1 MLRAQSYP
9 LSCPT
14 RNHDDNAD
22 DGGKMRI
29 GRYDTTSRY
38 STFACYPLDVRES
51 PNGGW
56 VGRSEITALGGDEF
70 AVVER
75 DNQANDGVDDS
86 NGETQL
92 LRIDKLFWPSSAG

>member
-1 MLRAQSYP
+1 MLRAQSYL

-22 DGGKMRI
+22 DRGKVRI
-29 GRYDTTSRY
+29 GRYNTTSRY
-38 STFACYPLDVRES
+38 WTFAYYPLDVHES

-56 VGRSEITALGGDEF
+56 VGLSEITALGGEEF
-70 AVVER
+70 ALVER

-92 LRIDKLFWPSSAG
+92 LRTEGLF